1 MCILLYNVLMSP
13 NQHPQGENRQSGR
26 WLYDFL
32 MEGIEPDLLLEE
44 TVLNARYKDE
54 SPIDHDAR
62 MERYEK
68 AFAEFDR
75 VLGMVSS
82 AMVREANAEKY
93 ERRKKLG
100 LRERA
105 EQASESLSAEQS
117 LDTFDA

>member
-1 MCILLYNVLMSP
+1 
-13 NQHPQGENRQSGR
+13 
-26 WLYDFL
+26 
-32 MEGIEPDLLLEE
+32 
-44 TVLNARYKDE
+44 
-54 SPIDHDAR
+54 

>member
-1 MCILLYNVLMSP
+1 MN
-13 NQHPQGENRQSGR
+13 
-26 WLYDFL
+26 D
-32 MEGIEPDLLLEE
+32 
-44 TVLNARYKDE
+44 RYKNE

-68 AFAEFDR
+68 AFVEFDR

-82 AMVREANAEKY
+82 AMVREANAEKSA
-93 ERRKKLG
+93 RRKNLG
-100 LRERA
+100 LREKA